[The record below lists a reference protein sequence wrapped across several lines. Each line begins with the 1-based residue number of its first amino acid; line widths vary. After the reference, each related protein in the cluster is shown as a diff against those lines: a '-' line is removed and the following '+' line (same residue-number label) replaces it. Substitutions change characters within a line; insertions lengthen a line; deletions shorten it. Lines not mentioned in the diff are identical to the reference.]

1 MRNGGLITKTINTPI
16 ITSASGVWNLQEQY
30 EAETNEAWP
39 KFQSLPEIASGL
51 SSWYDATDI
60 STLYTDTSK
69 TTNVTSHGDT
79 VRLWADKSGGGYDMT
94 TVSTYEPAYD
104 TQSHTQACVDFDGTN
119 WMYNATDKVVKQV
132 YAVTSSTVNASNVLF
147 GFDNADN
154 QYAHFDTGGTVY
166 NSAPN
171 LNGTAGSYESV
182 SGYTGIPT
190 TGVHLLVVDLVN
202 FVRMDYTQYASNNPY
217 SHGGGSTGTYI
228 GRRENS
234 ATADLFNGK
243 IIELIGYDRHLNSTE
258 IENVEDYLNI
268 KHNLGL
274 TR

>member
-30 EAETNEAWP
+30 EAETNETWP
-39 KFQSLPEIASGL
+39 KFQTLPEIASGL

-69 TTNVTSHGDT
+69 TTNVTSNNDT
-79 VRLWADKSGGGYDMT
+79 VQLWADKSGNGYDMLGYP
-94 TVSTYEPAYD
+94 SYEPTYD
-104 TQSHTQACVDFDGTN
+104 TQSHTQACIDFDTTS
-119 WMYNATDKVVKQV
+119 WMYNTTSKVVKQL
-132 YAVTSSTVNASNVLF
+132 YAVVSSTSTISGVLF
-147 GFDNADN
+147 GYNNAYN
-154 QYAHFDTGGTVY
+154 QYVHFDTGGTVY

-228 GRRENS
+228 GRRDNS
-234 ATADLFNGK
+234 ATANLFNGK
-243 IIELIGYDRHLNSTE
+243 IIELIGYNRHLNSTE

-268 KHNLGL
+268 KHGLGL